1 MLELEAFERGS
12 NEASN
17 VFCILLLAQDYMRTL
32 FYGFFENVF

>member
-1 MLELEAFERGS
+1 MLELEAFEL
-12 NEASN
+12 EASN